1 MQPTKPKP
9 YPLSTTTTTIAPGI
23 IDLYILILFNSHYSK
38 FENAFA

>member
-9 YPLSTTTTTIAPGI
+9 YPLSTTTIAPGI
-23 IDLYILILFNSHYSK
+23 IDIYILILFNSHYSK